1 MPLEMLFTPAE
12 RKRLG
17 VLINNISFF
26 GSQLI
31 SQTGPALTRCALA
44 NLAKATKEDDVLLKR
59 LDEMARG
66 HNEESPLRLIEDL
79 ARGSGDVAQMLTL
92 VQRCMLVSAFLGHCI
107 AQPHYAEMPA
117 EQSGTRKRLH

>member
-31 SQTGPALTRCALA
+31 SQIRPELTGCALA

-66 HNEESPLRLIEDL
+66 HNQESPLRLIEDL
-79 ARGSGDVAQMLTL
+79 ARGPGDVAQMLTL
-92 VQRCMLVSAFLGHCI
+92 VRRCLLASAFLGHCV
-107 AQPHYAEMPA
+107 AQPNCAEMPA
-117 EQSGTRKRLH
+117 GQPSAQKRLH